1 MIDIPV
7 RVKDALKSGAYKKE
21 YRMVTGDGV
30 IATNIDIAEYTVIP
44 KTSKYYLYAG
54 KGFHVN
60 IHRNGEFVFT
70 IYSSYNKTAQRY
82 ETELTELLE
91 DDVIHGGGATW
102 HYNLTLVDGFE
113 INNTFLVAESVSFD
127 EHMCSGTDL
136 KFGLCEGS
144 SCEFQYFDR
153 PNILNLRFQA
163 FINVQYTDENNALA
177 WYEIPMGWFTADSVS
192 RQASTGIMKV
202 TAYNKLKSAYLDE
215 EMPVQEFVEQG
226 ESGVP
231 GEVSVYALLSNLL
244 SDFSIQEQGPEIRTL
259 DMTGDC
265 WGHELLSVN
274 LADWFIASRS
284 GGQTFYMYV
293 YTVTFNYFGIQ
304 YGQNTKNYYN
314 YWFNPALFY
323 QYISTQLLDF
333 SAYHDEHGVSLDYYA
348 RYETTGVGGIMRILN
363 TSGTVLDTCY
373 IGNNAGRTAYGF
385 DWVTNNNGMQFEIPV
400 MITTIN
406 AYPDPNPPTIN
417 DPYILL
423 QINKFIEQIG
433 SSTFAAHGLRTREK
447 ILNGIE
453 GLKITSEEVKSSATL
468 RQIQSAVF
476 ELYCQFGKLD
486 RSTDLFSGME
496 LNNSRLYPADD
507 LYPAAGLYPV
517 SAAERGNPAMYS
529 QLWADEGNVRS
540 FRNLNITYKTTV
552 EEEGETKEVE
562 ATLQR
567 VINANG
573 TDDYNITDNWLLKTV
588 IWTEEQVGAIAD
600 YMVSKMQ
607 SVSWFPFEMWSA
619 GLPYLETGDEIEIAM
634 GEEAYTS
641 YVLQRTLSGIQ
652 NLHDTMINGTLDI
665 F

>member
-163 FINVQYTDENNALA
+163 FINVQYTDENNELA

-244 SDFSIQEQGPEIRTL
+244 SDFSIQEQDPETRWLSTL
-259 DMTGDC
+259 REYWDY
-265 WGHELLSVN
+265 ELINVD
-274 LADWFIASRS
+274 LADWFVQSRS
-284 GGQTFYMYV
+284 GGSTSYIYV
-293 YTVTFNYFGIQ
+293 YTVKYNLKNTE
-304 YGQNTKNYYN
+304 YGQTINNYYW
-314 YWFNPALFY
+314 YELY
-323 QYISTQLLDF
+323 CDYVYDYIANELNDYSIT
-333 SAYHDEHGVSLDYYA
+333 DEDGHSLKWHGKNDA
-348 RYETTGVGGIMRILN
+348 TGVAGIMRVLN
-363 TSGTVLDTCY
+363 TEGTVLNTCY
-373 IGNNAGRTAYGF
+373 IGNNWDELKPYSSG
-385 DWVTNNNGMQFEIPV
+385 WVTNNVEVQFEIP
-400 MITTIN
+400 IIIN
-406 AYPDPNPPTIN
+406 ISNTYPDPDPPTTQELIFLMKYDRLIRSN
-417 DPYILL
+417 EVIP
-423 QINKFIEQIG
+423 QIN
-433 SSTFAAHGLRTREK
+433 EK
-447 ILNGIE
+447 VLNGIE